1 MEDTADVTQNN
12 FFSDPVEDLVQKF
25 EETESQSVVENLQAA
40 KPKDDD
46 DDMVQMLES
55 PKIQPGKQK
64 MLVIDDQGEDSPKT
78 VKEIDNVPTDII
90 TPL

>member
-1 MEDTADVTQNN
+1 
-12 FFSDPVEDLVQKF
+12 
-25 EETESQSVVENLQAA
+25 
-40 KPKDDD
+40 
-46 DDMVQMLES
+46 MVQMLES